1 MLDSTFLNFGIRSFP
16 SNFLFCCSEKLQLLE
31 KDSSKRLGTKDCPEG
46 EVYEQQFFR
55 PIDWGALERKEL
67 EAPFKPRVV
76 HYLSRKGFAS
86 FLT

>member
-1 MLDSTFLNFGIRSFP
+1 MN
-16 SNFLFCCSEKLQLLE
+16 LQLLQ

-46 EVYEQQFFR
+46 EVFEQPFFR
-55 PIDWGALERKEL
+55 FIDWGALERKEL

-76 HYLSRKGFAS
+76 IYLPMKMPCP